1 VIDKVLFL
9 SKMHDAL
16 WCVFVGLAGMYALIV
31 FWLVFLTCCQG
42 ESERSEETSQPTEVT
57 RKIDK
62 CEETKKEVEM
72 EFLPNDLSTC
82 L

>member
-1 VIDKVLFL
+1 
-9 SKMHDAL
+9 
-16 WCVFVGLAGMYALIV
+16 MYALIV

-42 ESERSEETSQPTEVT
+42 ESEGASEASVKGEQ
-57 RKIDK
+57 RGKIDK
-62 CEETKKEVEM
+62 SEETKKEVEM